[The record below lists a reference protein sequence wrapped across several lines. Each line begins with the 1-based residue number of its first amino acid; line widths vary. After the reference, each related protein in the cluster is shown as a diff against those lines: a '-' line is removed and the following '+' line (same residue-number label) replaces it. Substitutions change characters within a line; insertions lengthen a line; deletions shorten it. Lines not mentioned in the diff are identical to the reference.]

1 LAVAQIGIGA
11 TTRPLG
17 ISGNGGLFQSRKSM
31 TNPAKEQHMSTV
43 ALIDRKTSE
52 IIQLVET
59 TRVQWSIDQLM
70 RNRDP
75 RYFVAREVTGLK
87 KTG

>member
-1 LAVAQIGIGA
+1 
-11 TTRPLG
+11 
-17 ISGNGGLFQSRKSM
+17 
-31 TNPAKEQHMSTV
+31 MSTV

-75 RYFVAREVTGLK
+75 RYFIAREIVGPK
-87 KTG
+87 EKG

>member
-11 TTRPLG
+11 TKHLRV
-17 ISGNGGLFQSRKSM
+17 ISGNGGLFRLRKSM
-31 TNPAKEQHMSTV
+31 TNPVREQPMSTV

-75 RYFVAREVTGLK
+75 RYFIAREIVDPKEKG
-87 KTG
+87 

>member
-1 LAVAQIGIGA
+1 
-11 TTRPLG
+11 
-17 ISGNGGLFQSRKSM
+17 
-31 TNPAKEQHMSTV
+31 MSTV